1 MKISYKHIKNNRFHY
16 SLHCTLTYHVHMVT
30 YRLDFWWQRSRGSWR
45 RLCWFLDAA
54 HLEVLVEVGAV
65 LQALWTKSTCV
76 TVYSSFSDP
85 LQEPEP
91 KLVHKNNSL

>member
-1 MKISYKHIKNNRFHY
+1 
-16 SLHCTLTYHVHMVT
+16 MVT

-91 KLVHKNNSL
+91 KLVHKKIVCNGGVYITIIAQSDILNVTS